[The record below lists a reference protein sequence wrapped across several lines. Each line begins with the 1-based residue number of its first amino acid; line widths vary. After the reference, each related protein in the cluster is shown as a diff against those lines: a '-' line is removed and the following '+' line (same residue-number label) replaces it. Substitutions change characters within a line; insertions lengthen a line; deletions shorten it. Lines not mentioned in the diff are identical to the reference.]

1 MIALGSEVLPISYV
15 LREIASHRELQGI
28 FSSVL
33 QRPLP
38 DVPTLPR
45 PTGAEHIDDRKRLM
59 RMLELIAGGARK
71 TPAANRACRE
81 DPAGQ
86 SLESC
91 ERRLVRKY
99 NRSLDPRRLP

>member
-15 LREIASHRELQGI
+15 LRKMASHPELRGI

-38 DVPTLPR
+38 DAPTPPR
-45 PTGAEHIDDRKRLM
+45 PAEYIDDRQRLTH
-59 RMLELIAGGARK
+59 MLELIAAGARK
-71 TPAANRACRE
+71 TPAANQACRE
-81 DPAGQ
+81 NLAGQ
-86 SLESC
+86 NLEAC

-99 NRSLDPRRLP
+99 NRYLDPRRLP

>member
-1 MIALGSEVLPISYV
+1 MIALGRDVLPISRV
-15 LREIASHRELQGI
+15 LRELASHPELRGI

-38 DVPTLPR
+38 DISTPPR
-45 PTGAEHIDDRKRLM
+45 PTRGEHIDDRKRLM

-71 TPAANRACRE
+71 TPAANQACRE
-81 DPAGQ
+81 DLAGQ
-86 SLESC
+86 SIESC

-99 NRSLDPRRLP
+99 NRHLDPQRLP

>member
-1 MIALGSEVLPISYV
+1 MVALGRDVLPIFHV
-15 LREIASHRELQGI
+15 LRELASHPELRGI

-38 DVPTLPR
+38 DVPTPPR
-45 PTGAEHIDDRKRLM
+45 PTGAEHIDDRKRLV
-59 RMLELIAGGARK
+59 RMLELISAGARK

-81 DPAGQ
+81 DLAGQ

-99 NRSLDPRRLP
+99 NRYFDPRRLP